1 MEKNRDVSALVGRVL
16 LALMFVLAGYGKI
29 TGFDG
34 TAGYIA
40 SKGLPLPQV
49 GAAIAV
55 VVELVGGLL
64 LIVGWKARW
73 VALVL
78 AIFTAAATYFFH
90 DFWHMTDAAAATNK
104 LMFLKNVSV
113 IGGMLMVWAM
123 GPGRLSIDR
132 E

>member
-90 DFWHMTDAAAATNK
+90 DFWHMTDAAA
-104 LMFLKNVSV
+104 V

>member
-64 LIVGWKARW
+64 LIVGWKARR

-104 LMFLKNVSV
+104 IMFLKNIAV

-123 GPGRLSIDR
+123 GPGRLSIAR